1 MWTREQLKTRAKG
14 VLRTSYWKAFLA
26 SLLLAVVSGGLPS
39 CNYNTGTGSSRDWNP
54 FASDDFGGGI
64 DFEWN
69 GIVAAIIAI
78 ILLVGIV
85 IFLAAI
91 VFTILVR
98 FPLEVGV
105 MQYFKQSALDDVN
118 LNYLGYSFGK
128 GKYVPIVKGMFYTR
142 LLNFLWY
149 LLLFIPGIVKSYA
162 YSMVPYILADNPGI
176 GSKRAVELSNRMTRA
191 QKWEMFVLDL
201 SFIGWYLLG
210 TLALLVGV
218 LFVLPYTNA
227 TKAELYIVLRQQAL
241 DEGICSREE
250 LNLI

>member
-14 VLRTSYWKAFLA
+14 VLKTSYWKAFLA
-26 SLLLAVVSGGLPS
+26 SLLLALVSGGLPS
-39 CNYNTGTGSSRDWNP
+39 CNASTGAGGRRDWNP
-54 FASDDFGGGI
+54 FSPNEFGGGF
-64 DFEWN
+64 DVEWD
-69 GIVAAIIAI
+69 GIFIAIIAI
-78 ILLVGIV
+78 IVLVGIV
-85 IFLAAI
+85 VFLAALAFSI
-91 VFTILVR
+91 FVR

-105 MQYFKQSALDDVN
+105 MQYFKQAAQDDVN

-128 GKYVPIVKGMFYTR
+128 GKYMPIVKGMLWARF
-142 LLNFLWY
+142 LNFLWY

-162 YSMVPYILADNPGI
+162 YSMVPYILADNPEI

-191 QKWEMFVLDL
+191 QKWDMFVLDL

-227 TKAELYIVLRQQAL
+227 TKAELYVVLRQQAL
-241 DEGICSREE
+241 DEGICRREE